1 MDIFEEPENQ
11 KVLAD
16 DKVYKK
22 MFFSQSRLY
31 MTMQGCI
38 LMLGVEAQKFIKTFS
53 TRPKITKPSQAIK
66 FAKR

>member
-1 MDIFEEPENQ
+1 MKIDKDIFEELENQ

-31 MTMQGCI
+31 MAMQGCI
-38 LMLGVEAQKFIKTFS
+38 LMLGVVAQKFIETFS
-53 TRPKITKPSQAIK
+53 KSPKITKP
-66 FAKR
+66 F